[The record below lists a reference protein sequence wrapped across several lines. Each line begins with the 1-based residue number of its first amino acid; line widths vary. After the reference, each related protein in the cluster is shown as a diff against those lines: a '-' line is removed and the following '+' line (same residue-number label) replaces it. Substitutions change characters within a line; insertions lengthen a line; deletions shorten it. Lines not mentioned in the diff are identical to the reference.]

1 MLSEKKEVYTTVVE
15 GQVLTPAYTDDGER
29 VNTLQPTKVKVM
41 GTATEIDLW
50 LVIISILNYMEQYYL
65 IPQEK
70 SKIAIEQIQRLIED
84 MAEEQQNTP

>member
-1 MLSEKKEVYTTVVE
+1 MNEQKEVYTTVVE
-15 GQVLTPAYTDDGER
+15 GQVLTPAYTEDGER
-29 VNTLQPTKVKVM
+29 VNALQPTKVKVM

-84 MAEEQQNTP
+84 SAEDSLNIP